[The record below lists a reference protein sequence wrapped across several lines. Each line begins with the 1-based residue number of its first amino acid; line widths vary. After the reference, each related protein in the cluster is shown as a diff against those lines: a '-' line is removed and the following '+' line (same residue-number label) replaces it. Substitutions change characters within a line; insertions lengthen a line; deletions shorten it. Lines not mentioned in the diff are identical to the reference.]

1 MYLTYSIR
9 CVRRNYIQLLYL
21 RALEPSGDKT
31 ESQKSVDGVEIL
43 APVSDEFAQVLTPE
57 ALKFIKTLHA
67 EFADIRKMLLGKR
80 EERQKA
86 FDAGRLPDFV
96 PDNGTLW
103 GVLYSVTGVPL
114 DLRDRKVE
122 ITGPA
127 GDRKMVINALNSGA
141 NVYMADLEDSQS
153 PTWEQVLQAQVNL
166 RDAVDGTIRF
176 ESHEGKA
183 YVLNDKT
190 ATLVVRP
197 RGLHLV
203 EEHVR
208 INGEPVSASLFDLA
222 LYIHQNGRK
231 LREKGTNPYFYIP
244 KMESGL
250 EARFWDRVLTRAEEY
265 MVFPKESIKVTVL
278 IETLPAAFEMDQ
290 ILYSLRNHVV
300 GLNCGRWDYIFSY
313 IKKLRNHPQYV
324 LPDRA
329 QVTMDKAFLAAY
341 VDLLIKTCHRRGA
354 YAIGGMSAFIPVRN
368 DEKANALAFEKVRA
382 DKEREV
388 KRGHD
393 GTWVAHPGLVSL
405 AREIFDAGMKGPN
418 QLSVTRDDVKVT
430 RDDLLRVPEGSITEG
445 GVRANISVGL
455 QYLESWL
462 GGKGCVPI
470 NNLMEDAATAEIS
483 RAQLWQWARHGASL
497 SDGRKVTVQ
506 MLKPLIAEEVSRLSA
521 RASGEDEKIRI
532 SRAGELF
539 ESMVAAEVFPEF
551 LTIPAYKLLI
561 EMEGRK

>member
-1 MYLTYSIR
+1 LFDDEM
-9 CVRRNYIQLLYL
+9 
-21 RALEPSGDKT
+21 
-31 ESQKSVDGVEIL
+31 ESQTSVEGVEIL
-43 APVSDEFAQVLTPE
+43 TPVSEEFAQVLTPE
-57 ALKFIKTLHA
+57 ALKFIKVLHT
-67 EFADIRKMLLGKR
+67 EFSDTRKMLLSKR

-86 FDAGRLPDFV
+86 FDAGRLPDFM
-96 PDNGTLW
+96 PGRETLW
-103 GVLYSVTGVPL
+103 KIAYSVTDIPR

-141 NVYMADLEDSQS
+141 NVYMADLEDSLS
-153 PTWEQVLQAQVNL
+153 PTWEQVMQGQINL
-166 RDAVDGTIRF
+166 RDAVNGTIRF
-176 ESHEGKA
+176 ESPEGKE

-203 EEHVR
+203 EEHLRV
-208 INGEPVSASLFDLA
+208 NGEPVSASLFDFA

-231 LREKGTNPYFYIP
+231 LREKGTNPYFYVP
-244 KMESGL
+244 KMESSL
-250 EARFWDRVLTRAEEY
+250 EARFWERLFTRAEEF
-265 MVFPKESIKVTVL
+265 MVFPKESIKVTAL
-278 IETLPAAFEMDQ
+278 IETLPAAFEMDE
-290 ILYSLRNHVV
+290 IIYALRNHIV

-324 LPDRA
+324 LPDRS

-341 VDLLIKTCHRRGA
+341 VDQLIATCHRRGA

-368 DEKANALAFEKVRA
+368 DEKANDFAFQKVRA

-388 KRGHD
+388 KLGHD

-405 AREIFDAGMKGPN
+405 AKEVFDAGMKGQN

-430 RDDLLRVPEGSITEG
+430 RDDLLRVPEGSITEA
-445 GVRANISVGL
+445 GVRADISVGL

-483 RAQLWQWARHGASL
+483 RAQLWQWARHGAIM
-497 SDGRKVTVQ
+497 SDGKKVTVE
-506 MLKPLIAEEVSRLSA
+506 MLKPLISEEVSRLSA
-521 RASGEDEKIRI
+521 GASGEEAKARTAI
-532 SRAGELF
+532 AGSLF
-539 ESMVAAEVFPEF
+539 ESMVTAEVFPEF
-551 LTIPAYKLLI
+551 LTIPAYEALI
-561 EMEGRK
+561 EMEGQR